1 MCDPGGLLRG
11 ADPPSEQGPAGESM
25 PRGCA
30 RVEILS
36 EGSPGCAGQMERRSA
51 QSDCRVGAGWREAPQ
66 RVFLLL
72 QADGL
77 PRDMA
82 ERPLTTSL
90 SNLDSQRP
98 AVDTRLV
105 SPHRVTPPVRGHL
118 GVASPRWEVLGR
130 MPGPDRLSLAGA
142 RRTLPGGRQSAQR

>member
-1 MCDPGGLLRG
+1 MCDPGGLPRG
-11 ADPPSEQGPAGESM
+11 ADPPSEQGPAGERM

-30 RVEILS
+30 QVKILS
-36 EGSPGCAGQMERRSA
+36 EGSSGCAGQMERSA
-51 QSDCRVGAGWREAPQ
+51 RSDCRAGAGWREAPQ

-72 QADGL
+72 QADWL
-77 PRDMA
+77 PRNMA

-105 SPHRVTPPVRGHL
+105 SAHRVTPPLRGHL
-118 GVASPRWEVLGR
+118 GVATPQREVLGR
-130 MPGPDRLSLAGA
+130 MPGPGWLSLPGA
-142 RRTLPGGRQSAQR
+142 RRTLPGRRQPAQR